1 MTDKSRRLAAYVHVD
16 GKRYGP
22 EDDVPPEV
30 AEKITNPKVWADGDE
45 PSAHTSARPRRS
57 SSGPRLA
64 SYVHV
69 GGRRFGPEDEVP
81 ADVAALI
88 TNPKAWEGGTLPT
101 HVEGGTTAR
110 TSEAPA
116 PGNPPSQAARE
127 SELTPDEVQ
136 AHAGD
141 DASDDASEGDSAAD
155 GDKPAR
161 IPAPRRSGKG
171 SGVDAWA
178 AFAATQGVEVEADAS
193 RDEIIAACEQAGVIE
208 ADGK

>member
-1 MTDKSRRLAAYVHVD
+1 MTDKSRRLATYVHVD

-45 PSAHTSARPRRS
+45 PSALASARPRRG

-88 TNPKAWEGGTLPT
+88 TNPKAWEGGAPPT
-101 HVEGGTTAR
+101 RVESGTTAR
-110 TSEAPA
+110 TPEAQA
-116 PGNPPSQAARE
+116 PGDPPSQAAQE
-127 SELTPDEVQ
+127 YEMTPEEIQ
-136 AHAGD
+136 ALAGD
-141 DASDDASEGDSAAD
+141 DADAGDAGDSAAD
-155 GDKPAR
+155 GDKPAQ
-161 IPAPRRSGKG
+161 IPAPRRSGRG